1 MPPTES
7 EPREGVPR
15 EEGVV
20 FIANVIERR
29 DGGRTCTIS
38 PVPKTETELLDVWI
52 SAEDDSFVSLDEMR

>member
-7 EPREGVPR
+7 DTREGVPQN
-15 EEGVV
+15 EGVV

-29 DGGRTCTIS
+29 EGGRTCTIS

-52 SAEDDSFVSLDEMR
+52 SADEDSFVSLEDVR